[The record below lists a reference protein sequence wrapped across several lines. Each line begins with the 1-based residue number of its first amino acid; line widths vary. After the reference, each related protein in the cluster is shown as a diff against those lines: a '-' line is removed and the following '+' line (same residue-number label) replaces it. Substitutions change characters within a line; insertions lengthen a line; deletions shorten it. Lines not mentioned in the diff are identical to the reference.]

1 MTITSSTRE
10 ASRTALI
17 GALAAGAAAW
27 SVHGA
32 LAVRADHRESA
43 GRAAALAAA
52 SAEVTG
58 LISVSQK
65 TTAAEIDRLKAGA
78 TSAFASEL
86 GEQSVAL
93 RRALQAQKVTS
104 TGRVASAGLVDW
116 EPRRA
121 RVLVAAIGE
130 VANLRSKTT
139 TPRAYR
145 LRVDLK
151 QVSGRWL
158 VSDMEF
164 VA

>member
-1 MTITSSTRE
+1 MKTVQTK
-10 ASRTALI
+10 AVLI
-17 GALAAGAAAW
+17 GLLAAGALV
-27 SVHGA
+27 SGVHSGLA
-32 LAVRADHRESA
+32 LRADHRETE
-43 GRAAALAAA
+43 GRTEVLAAA

-78 TSAFASEL
+78 TSGFASEL
-86 GEQSVAL
+86 AEQSVAL

-104 TGRVASAGLVDW
+104 TGTVASAGVVAWQPD
-116 EPRRA
+116 RA
-121 RVLVAAIGE
+121 RVLVAAVGK
-130 VANLRSKTT
+130 VANRQSTAT

-145 LRVDLK
+145 LRVDLRH
-151 QVSGRWL
+151 VDGRWL